1 MTKKKQNKLYF
12 ITWNQNIHTSST
24 SKIYILDIGHCLTE
38 KGIHT
43 KENLK
48 IIKNNQLFHQRN
60 SFKMAYFHPQN
71 LNQIVKS

>member
-48 IIKNNQLFHQRN
+48 IIKITNCFIKGIRLKRLIFTLRT
-60 SFKMAYFHPQN
+60 
-71 LNQIVKS
+71 